1 MCDTFVAMKDST
13 ADGSVIFG
21 KNSDREPNEAQALE
35 YHPTMAHRPGETL
48 KCTYI
53 EVPQARRTRAV
64 LLSRPFWMWG
74 AEMGANDKGVVIG
87 NEAVWT
93 KMPLVKEKRLI
104 GMDLLRL
111 GLERG
116 ETAAGAMEVII
127 AMLSD
132 HGQGGPCGY
141 GDGRLFYHN
150 SFLIADPREAWVLET
165 ARDLWAAVRVQS
177 FYSISNGL
185 TIGEAFDASHPDLIS
200 NARARGW
207 LQKGEVFHFSKC
219 YSEGFYRFFSACGR
233 RRGRST
239 ALLEEGRGR
248 IGTAE
253 AIGVLRDHG
262 GGDYLPD
269 GHLLISRLCAHS
281 ANGLTRH
288 AAQSCGSFVS
298 HLAPGRR
305 THWATGTSAPCTSIF
320 KPIGFDG
327 DVLPEVGP
335 LPGRLYDAGSLW
347 WRHEVLHR
355 SILRDFRAG
364 MEIIEEERN
373 ELERQFRD
381 HVDSSSD
388 ESLFPV
394 TSEAFNRSRIAEEA
408 WIGRAAGLRNA
419 KGTGWF
425 YRRYWR
431 GQNRRAEIPT

>member
-21 KNSDREPNEAQALE
+21 KNSDREPNEAQSLE
-35 YHPTMAHRPGETL
+35 YHPTAEHGPGERL
-48 KCTYI
+48 RCTYI

-87 NEAVWT
+87 NEAVWS
-93 KMPLVKEKRLI
+93 KMPLVKEKRLT

-132 HGQGGPCGY
+132 HGQGGPCGCEE
-141 GDGRLFYHN
+141 GRLFYHN

-165 ARDLWAAVRVQS
+165 VGDLWAAVRVRS
-177 FYSISNGL
+177 YYSISNGL
-185 TIGEAFDASHPDLIS
+185 TIGETFDASHPELIS

-207 LQKGEVFHFSKC
+207 LKKGEAFHFAKC
-219 YSEGFYRFFSACGR
+219 YSERFYRFFSACGR

-253 AIGVLRDHG
+253 AINILRDHG
-262 GGDYLPD
+262 VGDYLPD

-288 AAQSCGSFVS
+288 AAQSCGSLVS
-298 HLAPGRR
+298 HLAPGRQA
-305 THWATGTSAPCTSIF
+305 HWATGTSAPCTSIF
-320 KPIGFDG
+320 KPLRFNG
-327 DVLPEVGP
+327 DVLPEIGP
-335 LPGRLYDAGSLW
+335 PPGRSYNADCLW

-364 MEIIEEERN
+364 MKIISDERD

-381 HVDSSSD
+381 HADRSGDDSDFS
-388 ESLFPV
+388 V
-394 TSEAFNRSRIAEEA
+394 TCEAFSRSGRAEEE
-408 WIGRAAGLRNA
+408 WIRRAAGLQHA
-419 KGTGWF
+419 KGTGYF
-425 YRRYWR
+425 YRKYWR
-431 GQNRRAEIPT
+431 RQNGRVGIPV